1 MKIINKKF
9 LEIIM
14 IEKKTKNR
22 ILMINKQQ
30 PAIYFELRYIFKE
43 YLYKITN

>member
-22 ILMINKQQ
+22 ILMINKLQ
-30 PAIYFELRYIFKE
+30 PAIYFELRFIQRI
-43 YLYKITN
+43 YLLITN